1 MKLMIRVCLMKM
13 PAGEAVLRNMS
24 LDNDQGSLW
33 VLFLFL
39 SMQYVFLHTL
49 VYVFLRFT
57 AGRKK
62 A

>member
-1 MKLMIRVCLMKM
+1 VRYYYAHT
-13 PAGEAVLRNMS
+13 AGEDVLHDLH

-33 VLFLFL
+33 ASFLFLF
-39 SMQYVFLHTL
+39 MQYFFFHT
-49 VYVFLRFT
+49 VAYVFLRFT